1 MLQPALH
8 GVRVLCIDNEE
19 EILRGME
26 SLLGQWGCHVLSAR
40 GPGELSPLLGELP
53 PAILLVDYHL
63 DENLTGIE
71 LVRQLPA
78 SWQAAPCII
87 ISADDSDDLKHRAAL
102 ADYTLIAK
110 PVSADQLAALM
121 TSLLEQSGLD

>member
-1 MLQPALH
+1 MS
-8 GVRVLCIDNEE
+8 C
-19 EILRGME
+19 LRE
-26 SLLGQWGCHVLSAR
+26 DSAK
-40 GPGELSPLLGELP
+40 LSPLLDELP

-78 SWQAAPCII
+78 SWQSAPCII
-87 ISADDSDDLKHRAAL
+87 ISADDSDDLKQRAAL
-102 ADYTLIAK
+102 AGYTLIAK

-121 TSLLEQSGLD
+121 TSLLGQIRTRLNQKLLCRVARLHFLER